1 MSRVPKVE
9 MRLNGHLRD
18 IASISVEGPELEQ
31 FASCI
36 TIGKK
41 KRNELKYSTTSVA
54 PNWCR
59 NCPTTAQM
67 DRISASMGG
76 VHVVVDNLW

>member
-9 MRLNGHLRD
+9 VRLNGHLRD

-54 PNWCR
+54 PN
-59 NCPTTAQM
+59 
-67 DRISASMGG
+67 
-76 VHVVVDNLW
+76 